1 VSKNEQVTLVLY
13 EGRPDVLDDQRAV
26 FTIGAARIV
35 IVSNY
40 ADVRDAKENLVATLT
55 WPAKYKVRRI

>member
-1 VSKNEQVTLVLY
+1 VSKNEQVTLILH

-26 FTIGAARIV
+26 VTIGAARIV

-40 ADVRDAKENLVATLT
+40 ADVLDAKENLVATLM
-55 WPAKYKVRRI
+55 WPEKYKVRRI